1 MITIQCPK
9 TKDDFKTYYALRY
22 HVLRENWGLPK
33 GSEKDDFE
41 PISEHYAAYDSET
54 HEMVGVVKLFEKEP
68 GVGQMSHLAVAEKWQ
83 HLGIGSLLMVFIENR
98 ACEYGYHSIG
108 TMTRVTATRFYEK
121 CGYRIVG
128 LPSIMFG
135 NFKFV
140 WMEKSLTLE
149 KKKLP

>member
-1 MITIQCPK
+1 MIIIKSPK
-9 TKDDFKTYYALRY
+9 TKEDFKTYYALRY
-22 HVLRENWGLPK
+22 HVLRENWGLSK

-54 HEMVGVVKLFEKEP
+54 NEMVGVVKLFEKEP

-83 HLGIGSLLMVFIENR
+83 HKGIGRMLMDFIEER
-98 ACEYGYHSIG
+98 ARECGYHSLG

-121 CGYRIVG
+121 CGYQIVG

-140 WMEKSLTLE
+140 WMEKSIGPE
-149 KKKLP
+149 QK